1 MNAKCSL
8 VLALLVGTPLL
19 GCSRPPPVS
28 AAPSAPT
35 PQTAQANA
43 GQKGYI
49 ARQID
54 SAFEQA
60 RRDLESKNLP
70 IHGVNI
76 QIGDHR
82 VSNKDDA
89 LPKAEISPQGDLLIE
104 GKAVAINADQR
115 RDLLAYRRQIIA
127 IAEAGMAIGSRGVD
141 IAGKAVGGIPEL
153 IFGGEQ
159 AQKDYEARMQAE
171 GRKIEA
177 AARQLCGQL
186 PPLLAAQQRLAASLP
201 VFKPYAT
208 MTQADIDDCYKDNH
222 DDATASN

>member
-1 MNAKCSL
+1 MTIKHA
-8 VLALLVGTPLL
+8 LALILL
-19 GCSRPPPVS
+19 ASVSLSGCNQAPSPPA
-28 AAPSAPT
+28 AAPAASG
-35 PQTAQANA
+35 QTAPDDA
-43 GQKGYI
+43 GQKGFI
-49 ARQID
+49 ARQVD
-54 SAFEQA
+54 RAFEQA

-127 IAEAGMAIGSRGVD
+127 IAEAGMAIGSQGVD

-153 IFGGEQ
+153 IFGGDQ

-177 AARQLCGQL
+177 SARQLCGQL

-208 MTQADIDDCYKDNH
+208 MTQADIDDCYKDNEA
-222 DDATASN
+222 DASASN